1 MTNVSSPLA
10 YFNEIGSCK
19 RVMVLAGGTLEGV
32 AEVLKVCIYHYM
44 PTSYVSVKIS

>member
-10 YFNEIGSCK
+10 YFNEGHCK
-19 RVMVLAGGTLEGV
+19 MVMVLAGGTLEGV

>member
-1 MTNVSSPLA
+1 MTNVSSPLP
-10 YFNEIGSCK
+10 YFNEMGSCK

-32 AEVLKVCIYHYM
+32 AEVLTVCIYHYM